1 MPQAIGKTYGYGRVS
16 PKSRPS
22 PYTPVHLPSVA
33 PGVTPAGDAS
43 SQPARARRRRL
54 AGMLAIAVVVAA
66 SALAAAG
73 MLRASSRVTAEVAPA
88 RGSTLLA
95 QDDDAGRLARSPFAA
110 SPRSAQ
116 P

>member
-1 MPQAIGKTYGYGRVS
+1 MPQATGKTYGYGRVS

-33 PGVTPAGDAS
+33 PGITPTADATPP
-43 SQPARARRRRL
+43 PARARRRRL
-54 AGMLAIAVVVAA
+54 AGMLTIAVVVAA

-73 MLRASSRVTAEVAPA
+73 MLRASSRATAQVAPA
-88 RGSTLLA
+88 PGSTLLA
-95 QDDDAGRLARSPFAA
+95 QDDEAGRLARSPFAA